1 MSETNHLLFTNII
14 DKITGLM
21 SGPFWLQRYSWS
33 NFNHLF
39 TQIAIKRETSMNKN
53 TIINLPNASGVFKKT
68 LLVSAMLSALSA
80 TTTLQAQENDTAE
93 ADDGDIERIFVTASK
108 RQTGLQQTPIAI
120 TVVGSEAIE
129 QAKVLDIGDLQVLV
143 PTLRVTPLQR
153 STNTSFAIRG
163 FGNGTNNTGIEPSV
177 GIFID
182 GVYRSRAAASIGD
195 LPRLQQIEVLSGPQ
209 STLFGKNA
217 SAGVISIRTAE
228 PSYDHEGKIELGIG
242 NYNQQLVKGYYTNG
256 ITDNLAFSVSAG
268 MNTRDGYTDTIT
280 EASLAKL
287 NDRDRW
293 NLRGQLLYEPTEDV
307 TVRFIADYSEIDETC
322 CTVSGYRNGP
332 TAPAIAALGGM
343 VTSDADPFSFESA
356 LNVSPNDTV
365 EDGGYS
371 LQIDVDFDSFAFT
384 SITALRTN
392 ESTYLN
398 DVDFT
403 SLDILIE
410 TNGTDID
417 TFTQEFRL
425 TSTGD
430 NTLDWM
436 VGAFIFDESVDTG
449 DVLTYGKDVRPFF
462 DVLTA
467 NPALGALDPFFAT
480 LEGLYPTL
488 NSGDIFSEGSIVKT
502 DFTQQNDAYSF
513 FVNLDYH
520 LTDDF
525 TATLGVSYT
534 KDEKEITIQQI
545 NTDKFSA
552 IDFDTELTVLGAPL
566 LPTLTGIL
574 IGAGLPDAVAAGTAS
589 AVISGYRPLQFQPPF
604 LELPNSAEPNSSDDD
619 KITWS
624 LRGAYTFSK
633 NVNFFA
639 TAATG
644 FKASSWNLS
653 RDSKP
658 FISDATAIA
667 AVPSLLNANQ
677 GYGTRFASPEK
688 ATVYELG
695 IKTRFSEGAF
705 NATIFDQT
713 IEGFQS
719 SIFVGTGFV
728 LSNAGEQNTR
738 GIEFDSVWRATDNVS
753 LTLAG
758 TLLDPQYVS
767 FINGTDENGSIDL
780 SGTQVPG
787 VHEQSIT
794 AGITYSLDFDNGI
807 YGYLRT
813 DYIYESD
820 VRAVGNIPP
829 EVRREVSTF
838 NASAGLNF
846 ENGVMLQLYVR
857 NLTNDKYF
865 LSSFPRPIQA
875 GSIQVYPNQPRTF
888 GASVSYVFD

>member
-1 MSETNHLLFTNII
+1 MR
-14 DKITGLM
+14 K
-21 SGPFWLQRYSWS
+21 
-33 NFNHLF
+33 
-39 TQIAIKRETSMNKN
+39 TSMNKN
-53 TIINLPNASGVFKKT
+53 AINNFPRANRIFKKT
-68 LLVSAMLSALSA
+68 LLVSAILGAFSA
-80 TTTLQAQENDTAE
+80 TSLQAQESETNE
-93 ADDGDIERIFVTASK
+93 ADDGGIERIFVTASK
-108 RQTGLQQTPIAI
+108 RQTGLQQTPIAVSV
-120 TVVGSEAIE
+120 TSGETIE

-143 PTLRVTPLQR
+143 PTLRVSPLQR

-163 FGNGTNNTGIEPSV
+163 FGNGANNTGIEPSV

-217 SAGVISIRTAE
+217 SAGVISIRTGA
-228 PSYDHEGKIELGIG
+228 PSYDQEGKVEVGVG
-242 NYNQQLVKGYYTNG
+242 NYNQRLFRGYYTNG
-256 ITDNLAFSVSAG
+256 INDNLAFSVSAG
-268 MNTRDGYTDTIT
+268 MNTRDGYTDSIT
-280 EASLAKL
+280 EPALESL

-293 NLRGQLLYEPTEDV
+293 NLRGQMLYEPTEDV
-307 TVRFIADYSEIDETC
+307 TFRFIADYSEIDESC
-322 CTVSGYRNGP
+322 CTVSGFANGP
-332 TAPAIAALGGM
+332 TAPAIVALGGL
-343 VTSDADPFSFESA
+343 VTSDADPFSYESA
-356 LNVSPNDTV
+356 LNASPRDQI

-371 LQIDVDFDSFAFT
+371 LQVDVDFDDFTFT
-384 SITALRTN
+384 SITALRQN
-392 ESTYLN
+392 DSTYIN

-410 TNGTDID
+410 TNGTYID

-430 NTLDWM
+430 NKLDWM

-449 DVLTYGKDVRPFF
+449 DVLTYGDDVRPFF

-467 NPALGALDPFFAT
+467 NPALGALDPFLAT
-480 LEGLYPTL
+480 LEGLFPTL
-488 NSGDIFSEGSIVKT
+488 NSGDIFSEGSIIKT
-502 DFTQQNDAYSF
+502 DFTQQNDAYSL

-534 KDEKEITIQQI
+534 KDEKEITIQQV

-552 IDFDTELTVLGAPL
+552 IDFDTELTVFGAPL
-566 LPTLTGIL
+566 QDTLTGIFM
-574 IGAGLPDAVAAGTAS
+574 GAGLGQPQAAGTAT
-589 AVISGYRPLQFQPPF
+589 AIISGFRPLQFQPPF
-604 LELPNSAEPNSSDDD
+604 LELPNSVEANASDDD
-619 KITWS
+619 QITWS
-624 LRGAYTFSK
+624 LRGAYTLNK

-658 FISDATAIA
+658 FSSDAAAIA

-677 GYGTRFASPEK
+677 GYGTRFASPED

-695 IKTRFSEGAF
+695 IKTSFKKWSF

-713 IEGFQS
+713 IDGFQS

-728 LSNAGEQNTR
+728 LSNAGEQNTQ
-738 GIEFDSVWRATDNVS
+738 GIEFDSLWRATDDLT

-794 AGITYSLDFDNGI
+794 AGATYSFDLDNGM
-807 YGYLRT
+807 YGYVRT

-820 VRAVGNIPP
+820 VRVVGNIPDT
-829 EVRREVSTF
+829 VRREVSTF

-846 ENGVMLQLYVR
+846 ENGVMLQVYVR
-857 NLTNDKYF
+857 NLNNDEYF
-865 LSSFPRPIQA
+865 ISSFPRPIQA

-888 GASVSYVFD
+888 GASIAYEF

>member
-1 MSETNHLLFTNII
+1 
-14 DKITGLM
+14 
-21 SGPFWLQRYSWS
+21 
-33 NFNHLF
+33 
-39 TQIAIKRETSMNKN
+39 MNKN
-53 TIINLPNASGVFKKT
+53 KNKIKNLAHSSKIFRKT
-68 LLVSAMLSALSA
+68 LLVSAVLGALSA
-80 TTTLQAQENDTAE
+80 TNLQAQENDAADAE
-93 ADDGDIERIFVTASK
+93 DGGIEKIFVTASK
-108 RQTGLQQTPIAI
+108 RQTGLQQTPIAVSV
-120 TVVGSEAIE
+120 TSGEAVE

-195 LPRLQQIEVLSGPQ
+195 LPRLEQIEVLSGPQ

-217 SAGVISIRTAE
+217 SAGVISIRTGA
-228 PSYDHEGKIELGIG
+228 PSYDHEGKIEAGIG
-242 NYNQQLVKGYYTNG
+242 NYNQRLLRGYYTNG

-268 MNTRDGYTDTIT
+268 MNTRDGYTDSIT
-280 EASLAKL
+280 TPKLDSL

-293 NLRGQLLYEPTEDV
+293 NLRGQLLFEPTEDV
-307 TVRFIADYSEIDETC
+307 TFRFIADYSEIDETC
-322 CTVSGYRNGP
+322 CTTSGYRNGP
-332 TAPAIAALGGM
+332 TAGAIVALGGL
-343 VTSDADPFSFESA
+343 VTSDADPFSYEAA
-356 LNVSPNDTV
+356 LNASPNDTV
-365 EDGGYS
+365 EDGGFS
-371 LQIDVDFDSFAFT
+371 LQVDVDYDSFAFT
-384 SITALRTN
+384 SITALRQN
-392 ESTYLN
+392 ESTYIN

-430 NTLDWM
+430 NKLDWM

-449 DVLTYGKDVRPFF
+449 DVLTYGQDVRPFF

-467 NPALGALDPFFAT
+467 NPALGALDPFLAT
-480 LEGLYPTL
+480 LEGLFPTL
-488 NSGDIFSEGSIVKT
+488 NSGDIFSAGSIIKT

-534 KDEKEITIQQI
+534 KDEKEVTIEQI

-552 IDFDTELTVLGAPL
+552 IDFDTELTAFGAPL
-566 LPTLTGIL
+566 LPSLTGIFM
-574 IGAGLPDAVAAGTAS
+574 GVGLPEAQAAGTA
-589 AVISGYRPLQFQPPF
+589 AALIAGFRPLQFQPPF
-604 LELPNSAEPNSSDDD
+604 LELPNSVEANSSDDD
-619 KITWS
+619 QITWS
-624 LRGAYTFSK
+624 LRGAYTVNK
-633 NVNFFA
+633 NVNVFA

-658 FISDATAIA
+658 FASDAAAILA
-667 AVPSLLNANQ
+667 QPSLLNANQ
-677 GYGTRFASPEK
+677 GYGTRFAEPED

-695 IKTRFSEGAF
+695 IKTSFSEGSF
-705 NATIFDQT
+705 SATLFDQT

-738 GIEFDSVWRATDNVS
+738 GIEFDSLWRATDDLT

-794 AGITYSLDFDNGI
+794 AGATYDFEFDNGM
-807 YGYLRT
+807 YGYVRT

-820 VRAVGNIPP
+820 VRVVGNIDPD
-829 EVRREVSTF
+829 VRREVSTF
-838 NASAGLNF
+838 NMSAGLNF
-846 ENGVMLQLYVR
+846 ENGVMLQVYVR
-857 NLTNDKYF
+857 NLNNDEYF

-888 GASVSYVFD
+888 GASISYVFE